1 MPAFLCPQN
10 AKKMLFCS
18 ILVVLLILAVQC
30 TRAAPRPKTHRGQK
44 RVYLSSSQTQ
54 LERRRQARAAS
65 SESGYGESEQVW
77 AYAFEFLSARF
88 PQLLVLLCCA
98 AATTELLH
106 QWHQVLERV
115 WPASKQAERAG
126 SGCRLGNGQVEL
138 APHRLRGP
146 VPCWE
151 QLEINLWRIKI
162 FRFLNFFSWEKVVE
176 IISKYFQLL
185 FQSK

>member
-54 LERRRQARAAS
+54 LERRHQARAAS

-88 PQLLVLLCCA
+88 PQLLVLLCCG

-115 WPASKQAERAG
+115 WPASNKAEWAALG
-126 SGCRLGNGQVEL
+126 WRLRNGQVEL

-146 VPCWE
+146 VPK
-151 QLEINLWRIKI
+151 LRTTRNILWRIKI
-162 FRFLNFFSWEKVVE
+162 FRFLNLIFWEKYVR
-176 IISKYFQLL
+176 IICKFFQLL
-185 FQSK
+185 FCIK